1 MKQIG
6 TGWLLTAKKTGIFLA
21 IFLLY
26 SKTKSMFKN
35 YLLVALRQ
43 LSRNRGYSFV
53 NIFGLATGM
62 AIALVIGIWAYDELS
77 VDQHIPYG
85 DRVVQIM
92 QNQWAQGQTDE
103 KTPPRYVGT
112 TVSPALNPWLHKD
125 QYGDVFDVTAM
136 ALWPG
141 QHLLVSGDKSIVHS
155 GTSAEYTFPIVFGF
169 RFLSGSPESMR
180 DPNTALISRSTAIAL
195 YGTEDAVGKTFKYEN
210 RRPFTV
216 GGVYADQPVNSS
228 LRDYSFF
235 ISMANEE
242 TSWVRSIYNFENH
255 SCRMYARLA
264 ENVTLDQATA
274 RIKNICSPF
283 VQFAY
288 ETYEV
293 FPFRKLYLYYDE
305 GVSLGDGRIVYVR
318 MLSLIGVFILLL
330 ACINFMNLVTARS
343 EKRAKEVGIRKTVGS
358 LRGHLI
364 AQFLG
369 ESVLLALLSFVFA
382 IAVAALTLPW
392 FNQLSGKTMTFLWTN
407 PVFWSLSLV
416 CALLTGLLA
425 GSYPAFYL
433 SGFRP
438 VKVLKGLF
446 KAGKGASNPRKV
458 LVVTQFAISLALIIG
473 TIVVF
478 RQIQFA
484 KNQPLG
490 YDQSGL
496 ISVPVNT
503 QELDSHFEAI
513 RQALLNT
520 GVVANVANASA
531 DINAFNQNNFLEWEG
546 MSAEA
551 KTLTFRDVF
560 VNADYGPTIGWNI
573 VKGRDFSRA
582 LLTDSAAAIVN
593 ETGARILG
601 FKDPIGKTVKHW
613 GKPYTIVGVTKDIIS
628 NSPYYPVQPAIF
640 MGEGGHAVFAI
651 RIKPGTPVRTALS
664 AMEPVFRQFNPASPF
679 IYSFIDEEYQK
690 KFNTESRIGN
700 LATVFSVLAII
711 ISCLGLFG
719 LASFVAEQRTKEIG
733 VRKILGASVTGLW
746 ARLSADFI
754 KLVVLSMVIAMPV
767 SYYCMHQWLQ
777 NYALHTQ
784 LSAWIFAVAGVGLM
798 LITLATI
805 SFQVLR
811 AALMNPVKSLRSE

>member
-1 MKQIG
+1 
-6 TGWLLTAKKTGIFLA
+6 
-21 IFLLY
+21 
-26 SKTKSMFKN
+26 MFKN

-43 LSRNRGYSFV
+43 LTRNRGYSFI

-77 VDQHIPYG
+77 MDQNIPNG

-92 QNQWAQGQTDE
+92 QNQWAQGVTDE

-112 TVSPALNPWLHKD
+112 TLSPALNPWLHNE
-125 QYGDVFDVTAM
+125 QYRDVFDYTAM
-136 ALWPG
+136 TLWPG
-141 QHLLVSGDKSIVHS
+141 EHLLVNGDKSIAHS
-155 GTSAEYTFPIVFGF
+155 GTSAEYTFPIIFGF
-169 RFLSGSPESMR
+169 RFLSGTAESMR

-195 YGTEDAVGKTFKYEN
+195 YGTEDAVGKTFNYEN

-216 GGVYADQPVNSS
+216 GGVYEDQPANSS
-228 LRDYSFF
+228 LRDYNFL
-235 ISMANEE
+235 ISMANDE
-242 TSWVRSIYNFENH
+242 TTWVRNIDDFENH

-264 ENVTLDQATA
+264 DNITLDQATA
-274 RIKNICSPF
+274 RIRNICSPY
-283 VQFAY
+283 VKFAY
-288 ETYEV
+288 ETYKV
-293 FPFRKLYLYYDE
+293 LPYQSLYLHFDE
-305 GVSLGDGRIVYVR
+305 TNSVGDGRIVYVR
-318 MLSLIGVFILLL
+318 MLSIIGVFILLL

-358 LRGHLI
+358 LRGDLI

-369 ESVLLALLSFVFA
+369 ESVLLALISFVLA
-382 IAVAALTLPW
+382 IALAALTLPL
-392 FNQLSGKTMTFLWTN
+392 FDQLSGKTMTFPWTN
-407 PVFWSLSLV
+407 PLFWSFSLI

-433 SGFRP
+433 SSFRP

-484 KNQPLG
+484 KDQPLG
-490 YDQSGL
+490 YNQGGL
-496 ISVPVNT
+496 ITVPVNT
-503 QELDSHFEAI
+503 QELDSHYEAL

-520 GVVANVANASA
+520 GMVTNVANSST
-531 DINAFNQNNFLEWEG
+531 DLNNFGMNNLLEWEG
-546 MSAEA
+546 MSEEA
-551 KTLTFRDVF
+551 KTLSFRDVF
-560 VNADYGPTIGWNI
+560 VNADFGPTIGWSI

-582 LLTDSAAAIVN
+582 HVTDSTAAIVN

-601 FKDPIGKTVKHW
+601 FKDPIGRTIKHW
-613 GKPYTIVGVTKDIIS
+613 GKTYTVIGVTKDMIS

-640 MGEGGHAVFAI
+640 LGDGGHSVFTI
-651 RIKPGTPVRTALS
+651 RIKPGTPVRTVLA
-664 AMEPVFRQFNPASPF
+664 AMEPIFKKFNPASPF
-679 IYSFIDEEYQK
+679 FYSFVDEEYQK

-700 LATVFSVLAII
+700 LASVFSGLAIL

-733 VRKILGASVTGLW
+733 VRKVLGASVTGLW
-746 ARLSADFI
+746 ALLSAEFI
-754 KLVVLSMVIAMPV
+754 KLVVLSMLIAMPV
-767 SYYCMHQWLQ
+767 AYYFMDQWLQ
-777 NYALHTQ
+777 NYALHTS
-784 LSAWIFAVAGVGLM
+784 LSVWIFVIAGAGL
-798 LITLATI
+798 LFVTLATV
-805 SFQVLR
+805 SFQVVK